1 MPEACSQFRSYEGF
15 CLFQIL
21 SPGRC
26 PGLHCYG
33 PVGASVVCSA
43 RFCRMKPF
51 QKLTEL
57 AERAEELEITRL
69 AFAEMKAGE
78 GKPAEQM
85 LAQMRGPLAEKKARL

>member
-1 MPEACSQFRSYEGF
+1 
-15 CLFQIL
+15 
-21 SPGRC
+21 
-26 PGLHCYG
+26 
-33 PVGASVVCSA
+33 
-43 RFCRMKPF
+43 MKPF